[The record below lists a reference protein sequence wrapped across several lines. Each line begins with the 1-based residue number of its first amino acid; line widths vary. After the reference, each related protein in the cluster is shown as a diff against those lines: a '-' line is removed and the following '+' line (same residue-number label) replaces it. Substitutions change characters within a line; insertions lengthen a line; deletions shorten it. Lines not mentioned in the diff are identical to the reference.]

1 MARKKEPKKKMPLR
15 TTDFAGEGE
24 PYTEVEVKI
33 SIRILGSE
41 ITRSRLAVHVY
52 PDPAL
57 QEIATNSLRA
67 LKKENYGYNPDGVFG
82 ACLSENFSGW
92 EDMNRDFPKI
102 SEDEGNPFQKQDA
115 ERMNRYVAESVEWAF
130 SLHKLG
136 MEQAQKN
143 EGSARGRTPPG
154 VM

>member
-1 MARKKEPKKKMPLR
+1 MAGKKGRSERMPPR
-15 TTDFAGEGE
+15 TADFAGDGE

-41 ITRSRLAVHVY
+41 ITRSRLGVNVY

-67 LKKENYGYNPDGVFG
+67 MNKENYGFNPDGVFG

-92 EDMNRDFPKI
+92 EDMNHGFPKI
-102 SEDEGNPFQKQDA
+102 SEDEDNPFRQRDA
-115 ERMNRYVAESVEWAF
+115 ERMNKYVAESVEWAL

-136 MEQAQKN
+136 MEQARRK
-143 EGSARGRTPPG
+143 EGSDRGRTPPR